1 MELEVG
7 MSLLK
12 ISVLLTGLLSL
23 LVIVLA
29 YFTFSLSSEVQQL
42 RGDMA
47 VWQQDA
53 AMNGQDIRD
62 ELTSLK
68 QTVDNQ
74 GQEFDEELV
83 SLRKEVRQLV
93 TLGKLTTQFG
103 TRITSQEALT
113 IGVQGSSWIAQDPES
128 VKTIRRSEYG
138 TDWPFPTD
146 EALIG
151 CHGRDVIVVVDSGE
165 YMVGGSPANLHSFLP
180 DVKDVSIFDPSSPQM
195 DSARERL
202 TEDGRTLCR
211 GMR

>member
-1 MELEVG
+1 

-29 YFTFSLSSEVQQL
+29 YFTFSLSSEVRQL

-53 AMNGQDIRD
+53 AMNGQEIRD

-68 QTVDNQ
+68 RTVDTQ
-74 GQEFDEELV
+74 GQEFDEELA
-83 SLRKEVRQLV
+83 SLGKEVRQLV
-93 TLGKLTTQFG
+93 TLDELTTLFG
-103 TRITSQEALT
+103 PKITSQGAL
-113 IGVQGSSWIAQDPES
+113 IFGVPGSSWIAQDPGS

-138 TDWPFPTD
+138 TDWPFTTD
-146 EALIG
+146 EALIS

-165 YMVGGSPANLHSFLP
+165 YMVDGSPANLHSFLP

-202 TEDGRTLCR
+202 TEDGRSLCR

>member
-1 MELEVG
+1 

-29 YFTFSLSSEVQQL
+29 YFTFSLSSEVRQL
-42 RGDMA
+42 RSDMA

-53 AMNGQDIRD
+53 TTNGQEIRD

-68 QTVDNQ
+68 QTVDTQ
-74 GQEFDEELV
+74 GQELDEGTGLTQ
-83 SLRKEVRQLV
+83 KEVGQLV
-93 TLGKLTTQFG
+93 TLNELTTLFG
-103 TRITSQEALT
+103 PKITSQGALT
-113 IGVQGSSWIAQDPES
+113 FSLQGSSWIAQDPES

-138 TDWPFPTD
+138 ADWPFSTD
-146 EALIG
+146 EALIS
-151 CHGRDVIVVVDSGE
+151 CHGRDVIVIVDSGE
-165 YMVGGSPANLHSFLP
+165 YIVDGSPANLHSFLS
-180 DVKDVSIFDPSSPQM
+180 DVQDVSTFAPSSPQM

-202 TEDGRTLCR
+202 TEDGRSLCI